1 MCCLWRPPGWRH
13 MVLFLVRPLSLW
25 PVLGAGVGRRARR
38 MRDGWCTCRR
48 RPAPSSRRR
57 PIWMRRRF
65 ADSWLPGMPPRSASP
80 LRRRSSIRRSVSSST
95 TPTTGLRSPLARLG
109 PRVLATRVHSRCGD
123 PWSPRFVV
131 WCGPSR
137 RARYPPV
144 VPRKTVHDPHWEPY
158 SALVKLYVTPSQR
171 HDLDQLVTE
180 LRVSRSLLVRLAIE
194 AGLPDVV
201 ADLRRRRRAALRPG
215 GRTRGRRSA
224 AASVRR
230 GASGASDVVDAWRE
244 PSKSENAEL
253 RPGARGPLAGV
264 PTAVAWPRFWCARR
278 VAPRLSRRVATC

>member
-13 MVLFLVRPLSLW
+13 MALYLARQSYLW
-25 PVLGAGVGRRARR
+25 RVLGAGVDRRVLR

-48 RPAPSSRRR
+48 RPAPYSRRR
-57 PIWMRRRF
+57 LTWMRRRF
-65 ADSWLPGMPPRSASP
+65 ADSSLPGMPPRSASQ

-95 TPTTGLRSPLARLG
+95 TPTTAPRSPLARLG
-109 PRVLATRVHSRCGD
+109 PRVLATRVSTRGGAT
-123 PWSPRFVV
+123 WSPRFVAWSGV
-131 WCGPSR
+131 SCS
-137 RARYPPV
+137 ARYPPV

-215 GRTRGRRSA
+215 GRMRGRRSA